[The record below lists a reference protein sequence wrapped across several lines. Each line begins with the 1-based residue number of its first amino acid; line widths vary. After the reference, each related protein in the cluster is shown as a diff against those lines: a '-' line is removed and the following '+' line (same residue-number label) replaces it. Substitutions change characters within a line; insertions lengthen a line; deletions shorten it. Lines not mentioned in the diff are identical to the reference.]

1 MVGDRDNFSL
11 KSLIYAEKSFKSNY
25 LCEPITFLRF
35 LRETCGRIAIRPALA
50 AEAALWVWGGVK
62 KHEGASNELMHL
74 RDELLTELEE
84 DYFSQ
89 KSSSVP
95 VMMLL

>member
-1 MVGDRDNFSL
+1 MPR
-11 KSLIYAEKSFKSNY
+11 
-25 LCEPITFLRF
+25 
-35 LRETCGRIAIRPALA
+35 LA
-50 AEAALWVWGGVK
+50 AEAAKSVGQREKARRRIKWVD
-62 KHEGASNELMHL
+62 APC
-74 RDELLTELEE
+74 DELLTEFEE

>member
-1 MVGDRDNFSL
+1 MPR
-11 KSLIYAEKSFKSNY
+11 
-25 LCEPITFLRF
+25 
-35 LRETCGRIAIRPALA
+35 LA
-50 AEAALWVWGGVK
+50 AEAGLWLWGGVK
-62 KHEGASNELMHL
+62 KHEGASNGLMHL

-95 VMMLL
+95 VIMLL

>member
-1 MVGDRDNFSL
+1 MAMV
-11 KSLIYAEKSFKSNY
+11 
-25 LCEPITFLRF
+25 T
-35 LRETCGRIAIRPALA
+35 GRIAIRPASLP
-50 AEAALWVWGGVK
+50 EAALWLWGGVK

-74 RDELLTELEE
+74 RDELLTEFEE

>member
-1 MVGDRDNFSL
+1 MPR
-11 KSLIYAEKSFKSNY
+11 
-25 LCEPITFLRF
+25 
-35 LRETCGRIAIRPALA
+35 LA
-50 AEAALWVWGGVK
+50 AEAWLWGGVK
-62 KHEGASNELMHL
+62 KHEGASIGLMHL
-74 RDELLTELEE
+74 RVELLMELEE

>member
-1 MVGDRDNFSL
+1 M
-11 KSLIYAEKSFKSNY
+11 
-25 LCEPITFLRF
+25 LR
-35 LRETCGRIAIRPALA
+35 LA
-50 AEAALWVWGGVK
+50 AEAWLWGSVK
-62 KHEGASNELMHL
+62 KHEGASNGLMRL

>member
-1 MVGDRDNFSL
+1 MPR
-11 KSLIYAEKSFKSNY
+11 
-25 LCEPITFLRF
+25 
-35 LRETCGRIAIRPALA
+35 LA
-50 AEAALWVWGGVK
+50 AEAALWLWGSVK
-62 KHEGASNELMHL
+62 KHEGASNGLMHL
-74 RDELLTELEE
+74 RDELLTEFEE

>member
-1 MVGDRDNFSL
+1 MAMV
-11 KSLIYAEKSFKSNY
+11 
-25 LCEPITFLRF
+25 T
-35 LRETCGRIAIRPALA
+35 GRIAIRPALA

-62 KHEGASNELMHL
+62 KHEGASIGLMHL

-89 KSSSVP
+89 NSSSVP